1 MVGGWVLAPLVLA
14 ATAIGL
20 GLLAERVLGVRV
32 PGGLLPGFG
41 LAVLTVVAGILT
53 LPASTAGLA
62 VPACAGL
69 ALVGWAASARP
80 RDRSWTWRGAIAVL
94 ATAAVVY
101 LLHAAPSLLTGQ
113 ASITGA
119 VKLDDSAN
127 WLALTDH
134 VLRRGHDLSGLAPST
149 YQLVLDGWLGSG
161 YPVGAFL
168 PLGVAARLSGVD
180 LAAAYQPV
188 IAFSAAVL
196 AAGIAAVV
204 RPLVGTRAGAAS
216 VGIAGALASIYV
228 GYLQWG
234 GLKEAATAAL
244 LPVLAWPAVRA
255 WSPSPPPAGWPRPP
269 WPRAR
274 SSGPSASTAPC
285 GPPRPSRSRASAHS
299 ARRAG
304 CRHSPPRRSPPLH
317 THPRRRRSLP
327 PPREIPHCHSPPP
340 SRVRRRCLPAPMW
353 IPHRW
358 SARGGR
364 SGTSAAVGAGRWCGR
379 WGWECSS
386 HWWRRCRR
394 W

>member
-255 WSPSPPPAGWPRPP
+255 WSPAAPARWLATTALAAGAVLGALGVNGAVWAAPALAIAGIGALRAARRLSPLPSSPLPSSIPPPPAPAASDGDPP
-269 WPRAR
+269 P
-274 SSGPSASTAPC
+274 SHPDSESGPSALAGQLPT
-285 GPPRPSRSRASAHS
+285 PSRDM
-299 ARRAG
+299 
-304 CRHSPPRRSPPLH
+304 
-317 THPRRRRSLP
+317 T
-327 PPREIPHCHSPPP
+327 
-340 SRVRRRCLPAPMW
+340 
-353 IPHRW
+353 RW
-358 SARGGR
+358 
-364 SGTSAAVGAGRWCGR
+364 
-379 WGWECSS
+379 
-386 HWWRRCRR
+386 
-394 W
+394 